1 MSFSVAAG
9 GEAMNPDCRVEIP
22 LIASNPDSEHNA
34 SEGVRISKSAGD
46 LCHILFIIDQLC
58 EAGGAERVLLN
69 TIRLLPKDRFRCTL
83 LTFKI
88 DPTVELFQ
96 NLPCRHFVFPLKK
109 TYDWNAIRVARKIR
123 ELIRNENVRI
133 VHTFFETSDLWA
145 GFISKTASS
154 VKVISSRRD
163 MGILRSAKHDIGY
176 RFLSPLFDLV
186 LTVSDE
192 VRRFCIKKDR
202 LAPNKVATLYNG
214 LDLGKIPE
222 LPSDIRSTIGK
233 VGTSC
238 PLIVT
243 VGHVRHVKGIDVL
256 LETVPRV
263 LREFPNAIFLI
274 IGRNCE
280 AAYFSQLESRII
292 ELEIEANVCF
302 LGETE
307 NIMAILRAC
316 DIFFLPSRSEG
327 FSNALIEAM
336 ACGLPCIATR
346 VGGNAE
352 AIDEGRSGYL
362 FESEDSETAASR
374 IISLLRDPALARK
387 MSGAGREIVEQRFT
401 ESQMI
406 ESLVGHYK
414 RLSGDA

>member
-1 MSFSVAAG
+1 VELPLLVAD
-9 GEAMNPDCRVEIP
+9 PH
-22 LIASNPDSEHNA
+22 SEHSVTA
-34 SEGVRISKSAGD
+34 DFRVSKSVGD

-88 DPTVELFQ
+88 DPAVELFH
-96 NLPCRHFVFPLKK
+96 NLPCPHFVFPLKK
-109 TYDWNAIRVARKIR
+109 TYDWNAVRVARKIR
-123 ELIRNENVRI
+123 ELIRNEKVRI

-145 GFISKTASS
+145 GFVSKITSP

-163 MGILRSAKHDIGY
+163 MGILRSVKHDIGY
-176 RFLSPLFDLV
+176 RILSPLFDLV

-202 LAPNKVATLYNG
+202 LSADKVATLYNG
-214 LDLGKIPE
+214 LDLSRFSKVA
-222 LPSDIRSTIGK
+222 SDIRSTIGK
-233 VGTSC
+233 GEASF

-243 VGHVRHVKGIDVL
+243 VAHLRHVKGIDVL
-256 LETVPRV
+256 VETVPKV
-263 LREFPNAIFLI
+263 LREFPNAVFLI

-280 AAYFSQLESRII
+280 PAYFNELESRVT
-292 ELEIEANVCF
+292 ELGIRANVRF
-302 LGETE
+302 LGESE
-307 NIMAILRAC
+307 DIIAILRGC

-336 ACGLPCIATR
+336 ACGLPCVATR

-362 FESEDSETAASR
+362 FESEDSETAAGK
-374 IISLLRDPALARK
+374 IIGLLRDRELARK
-387 MSGAGREIVEQRFT
+387 MSAAGREIVEQKFT

-406 ESLVGHYK
+406 ERLVGHYN
-414 RLSGDA
+414 RMSGGS